1 MKTLRNFF
9 ALLVMGSLVL
19 ASCEKK
25 NEGGAAVDP
34 APAPGEDEPEVV
46 FPEIMP
52 AVNTPAADSV
62 TIAIYVPSNTCNG
75 AILVGAGVGEGG
87 ADDWNPGA
95 KNNPFAPLAG
105 EEGWYTI
112 TIAHNDALGVKAIAL
127 TAEGN
132 ADWATQWGMN
142 TADGDNVVVLAGAGT
157 LDNSENDG
165 EVKLNSLNAGEV
177 VFIGIKEWKSAPCVE
192 RNKAG
197 EASFTLT
204 AAALPE
210 GAVVGIVGKISEEL
224 NWDINNPIIMT
235 AGENNTWTATAA
247 VGDACE
253 YKYFFS
259 LDGTWS
265 WDLGEDG
272 GNRQMPLDLKA
283 NDTVEAWKG
292 LPTEEPAE

>member
-1 MKTLRNFF
+1 MKTLKNFF

-52 AVNTPAADSV
+52 AVDAPGAGNITV
-62 TIAIYVPSNTCNG
+62 AIYVPSNTCNG
-75 AILVGAGVGEGG
+75 VILTGSFDGYKPGE
-87 ADDWNPGA
+87 
-95 KNNPFAPLAG
+95 KLHPFTPLAG
-105 EEGWYTI
+105 EDRWFTI
-112 TIAHNDALGVKAIAL
+112 TMPYSADFAAKAIAL
-127 TAEGN
+127 TAEGV
-132 ADWATQWGMN
+132 ADWGTQWGMN
-142 TADGDNVVVLAGAGT
+142 IPSDEIENVVILAGEAVLTEENGGEQKLTAVPDGT
-157 LDNSENDG
+157 
-165 EVKLNSLNAGEV
+165 V
-177 VFIGIKEWKSAPCVE
+177 VYIGIKEWKSAPCVE

-197 EASFTLT
+197 EATFTLT

-210 GAVVGIVGKISEEL
+210 GAVVGIVGKISDEL

-235 AGENNTWTATAA
+235 AGENNTWSATAA
-247 VGDACE
+247 VGASCE

-292 LPTEEPAE
+292 LPAEEPAE